1 MDLAFDTRSFIFG
14 PLDRAEEFEHGIKMR
29 AGLQLF
35 ANYFDGVSSFKKK
48 LINKLNYSFVIVS
61 VV

>member
-14 PLDRAEEFEHGIKMR
+14 PLDSAEEFEHGIKMR

-35 ANYFDGVSSFKKK
+35 PNYFDGVSSFKR
-48 LINKLNYSFVIVS
+48 I
-61 VV
+61 